1 VTPSEATHHAL
12 ARLAFL
18 LRRRYGR
25 QSGRDFVVVSAD
37 PRRLRQNTD
46 EMVTQPMRTFAT
58 VP

>member
-1 VTPSEATHHAL
+1 MTPSEATHHAL

-25 QSGRDFVVVSAD
+25 QAGRDFVVVSAD

-46 EMVTQPMRTFAT
+46 EMVTQPMRTFAR
-58 VP
+58 